1 MKKPFKHIK
10 KNKNVLQA
18 NYVNKLKAETN
29 YKVNSEL
36 SKRYFFEY
44 FIYFQK
50 NERKNHQLESWLL
63 ADKLLS
69 EYETNTLQFS
79 NVQSISYRQVVYNLT
94 AYLPKEILKNQ
105 LEISDAIV
113 NYYRLN
119 FIKDSLIKYSQ
130 LQNKF
135 EKDPNLFN
143 LKREQINLDLY

>member
-1 MKKPFKHIK
+1 LKKPFKHIK

-50 NERKNHQLESWLL
+50 KERKNHQLESWLL

-79 NVQSISYRQVVYNLT
+79 NVQSISHRQVVYNLT

-105 LEISDAIV
+105 LEI
-113 NYYRLN
+113 
-119 FIKDSLIKYSQ
+119 
-130 LQNKF
+130 
-135 EKDPNLFN
+135 
-143 LKREQINLDLY
+143 